1 MTSKNSKFNINLI
14 AFKNEKNGGFDIY
27 IVFFVLCY
35 YLMHHRQNEV
45 LFSKLKDGIAIN
57 ELERCKQRLV
67 ADACISGRM
76 SRLKT
81 RKNYSQKL
89 ENSINHLIN
98 VANEYLEDMEQV
110 A

>member
-1 MTSKNSKFNINLI
+1 MNNKRFQHNVRLKALTSDS
-14 AFKNEKNGGFDIY
+14 NEGFDVY
-27 IVFFVLCY
+27 VDY
-35 YLMHHRQNEV
+35 SGNREYLMHHRHNEI

-81 RKNYSQKL
+81 RKNYSQKI

>member
-1 MTSKNSKFNINLI
+1 MENKYKYNVSLTAKR
-14 AFKNEKNGGFDIY
+14 NEKFSGFDIY
-27 IVFFVLCY
+27 INYLGNSE
-35 YLMHHRQNEV
+35 YLMHHRHNEI

-67 ADACISGRM
+67 TDVCISGRM

-81 RKNYSQKL
+81 RKNYSQKI